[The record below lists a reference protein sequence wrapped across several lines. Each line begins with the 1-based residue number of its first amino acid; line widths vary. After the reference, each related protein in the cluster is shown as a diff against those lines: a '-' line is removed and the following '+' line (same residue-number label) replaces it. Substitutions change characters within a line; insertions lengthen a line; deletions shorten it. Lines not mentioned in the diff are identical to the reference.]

1 MLALRGAPALSAF
14 RHEKLLSGIQSKVP
28 AVTGLYAEFMHFFDQ
43 SQALSE
49 NQQQVLERILRYGPK
64 AEAQDPSGKL
74 FLVVPRP
81 GTISPWSSK
90 ATDIAHNC
98 GLTSVKRLERGIA
111 YYVSTSSDLSD
122 TDFDLVKS
130 ELFDRMVEAV
140 LPSIDDAASL
150 FIEEAPKPLTVVD
163 ILSGGRD
170 ALVTANAELGLALAD
185 DEIDYLVDSFI
196 ELKRNPTD
204 VELMMFAQAN
214 SEHCRHKIFNASWDI
229 DGEAQDKSLFAMI
242 RNTNELGGENVLSA
256 YKDNAA
262 VMAGS
267 KAGRF
272 FPTPEGKEYAYNQ
285 EDIQILMKVE
295 THNHPTAIAPHSGA
309 ATGSGGEIRDEGAT
323 GKGSKPK
330 AGLTGFTVS
339 DLNIPG
345 FEQPWESK
353 YGKPDR
359 IVTPLDIML
368 EGPIGGAAFNNEFG
382 RPALTG
388 YFRTFEQ
395 KVNGAAGEEVRG
407 YHKPIMIAGGLGNIR
422 DSHVEKGEI
431 PVGAKL
437 ICLGGPAMQI
447 GLGGGAAS
455 SMSSGTS
462 SADLDFASVQ
472 RDNPE
477 LERRCQEVIDQCWQ
491 QGDENPIAFIH
502 DVGAG
507 GLSNAFP
514 ELVKD
519 GNRGGKFGLRNINND
534 EPGMSPLA
542 IWCNEAQER
551 YVMAVAPSD
560 LARFED
566 ICKRERCPYAIVGEA
581 TEEMH
586 LTLGDT
592 HFENNP
598 VDLPMN
604 VLFGKPPKMHRSV
617 ERVEYQVPD
626 FDTSAIDLKE
636 AAERVMKLPSV
647 ASKSFL
653 ITIGDRS
660 ITGQVARDQM
670 VGPWQVPVAD
680 CAVTTASFDT
690 YAGEAM
696 AMGERTPLAL
706 VDSPASGRMSIGET
720 VTNMAAARIGEL
732 KDIKLSANWM
742 CAAGHPGEDEKLY
755 DTVKAVGMELCPA
768 LGMTIPVGKD
778 SMSMRTVWNDE
789 GEDKSVTA
797 PMSLVITGFAPVLD
811 ARKTLTPQLRTDQ
824 GETDLILLD
833 LGEGQNRIGL
843 SALAQVYNEVGQK
856 VPDVD
861 QPELLVAFF
870 AAIQEL
876 SEQGLLLA
884 YHDRSDGGLF
894 ATVAEM
900 AFAGRTGLDINLDML
915 AAEKSELAAALFS
928 EELGAVVQVKRDDL
942 DVVLTE
948 LNAAGLGDV
957 TQVIGSLNL
966 DDELRFHFDE
976 EEIYSERR
984 IQLQHWW
991 AETSYKIQS
1000 LRDNSECAQQEFDSI
1015 NDKENPGLHTSLTFD
1030 QNEDVAAP
1038 FINTGTR
1045 PQMAIIREQG
1055 VNGQIEMAAAFDKAG
1070 FAAIDVHM
1078 SDILSGRVA
1087 LDQFKGLVACGGFSY
1102 GDVLGAGE
1110 GWAKSILFNE
1120 RAREQFQT
1128 FFAREDTFS
1137 LGICNGCQ
1145 MLSNLHELIPGSD
1158 LWPHFVRNVSEQFEA
1173 RVAMVEVQESDSIFL
1188 QGMAGSRMPIAIA
1201 HGEGRA
1207 EFKDANHLAGL
1218 QSSNAVALRYVDNY
1232 GQQTEA
1238 YPANPNGS
1246 PAGITGVTTTDGRV
1260 TIMMPHPERVFRT
1273 VTNSWAPDEW
1283 AEDGAWMRMFRNAR
1297 VWVG

>member
-14 RHEKLLSGIQSKVP
+14 RHDKLLSLIQSEVP
-28 AVTGLYAEFMHFFDQ
+28 EVTALYGEFMHFADLTTPLTEAQQ
-43 SQALSE
+43 S
-49 NQQQVLERILRYGPK
+49 VLDRILRYGPK
-64 AEAQDPSGKL
+64 AEVQEPNGQL
-74 FLVVPRP
+74 LLVVPRP

-98 GLTSVKRLERGIA
+98 GLEAIKRLERGVA
-111 YYVSTSSDLSD
+111 YYIQASVALDQDARSKVQAVLH
-122 TDFDLVKS
+122 
-130 ELFDRMVEAV
+130 DRMVEAV
-140 LPSIDDAASL
+140 LDDVDQAQAL
-150 FIEEAPKPLTVVD
+150 FREDDPAPMTTVDV
-163 ILSGGRD
+163 LGGGRKALED
-170 ALVTANAELGLALAD
+170 ANVNLGLALAE
-185 DEIDYLVDSFI
+185 DEIDYLVNAFQ
-196 ELKRNPTD
+196 ELGRNPND

-229 DGEAQDKSLFAMI
+229 DGEAQEKSLFAMI
-242 RNTNELGGENVLSA
+242 RNTNEMGGENILSA
-256 YKDNAA
+256 YSDNAA
-262 VMAGS
+262 VMNGA

-272 FPTPEGKEYAYNQ
+272 FPKPDSKEYGYSQ
-285 EDIQILMKVE
+285 EEIAILMKVE

-345 FEQPWESK
+345 FQQPWESQ
-353 YGKPDR
+353 YGKPER
-359 IVTPLDIML
+359 IVSALDIMI

-382 RPALTG
+382 RPALNG

-395 KVNGAAGEEVRG
+395 KVNGVAGEEVRG
-407 YHKPIMIAGGLGNIR
+407 YHKPIMIAGGFGNIR
-422 DSHVEKGEI
+422 TDHVDKGEI

-491 QGDENPIAFIH
+491 LGDENPIAFIH

-519 GNRGGKFGLRNINND
+519 GGRGGNFELRNVNND

-551 YVMAVAPSD
+551 YVMAVEPQD
-560 LARFED
+560 MERFEA
-566 ICKRERCPYAIVGEA
+566 ICARERCPYAVVGEA
-581 TEEMH
+581 TEEHH

-592 HFENNP
+592 HFENKP
-598 VDLPMN
+598 VDLPMS

-617 ERVEYQVPD
+617 ERKAYEVPA
-626 FDTSAIDLKE
+626 FDATSIDLKD
-636 AAERVMKLPSV
+636 AAERVMKLPAV

-660 ITGQVARDQM
+660 ITGMVARDQM

-680 CAVTTASFDT
+680 CAVTTAAYDT
-690 YAGEAM
+690 NEGEAM

-706 VDSPASGRMSIGET
+706 VDSPASGRMAIGET
-720 VTNMAAARIGEL
+720 VTNLAGARI
-732 KDIKLSANWM
+732 KDIVDIKLSANWM

-755 DTVKAVGMELCPA
+755 DTVKAVGMELCPQ
-768 LGMTIPVGKD
+768 LGITIPVGKD

-797 PMSLVITGFAPVLD
+797 PMSLIITGFAPVKD
-811 ARKTLTPQLRTDQ
+811 ARKTLTPQLRTDK
-824 GETDLILLD
+824 GATDLILLD
-833 LGEGQNRIGL
+833 LGNGQNRLGL
-843 SALAQVYNEVGQK
+843 SALAQVYNEVGQD

-861 QPELLVAFF
+861 QPEQLVAFF
-870 AAIQEL
+870 QAMQEL
-876 SEQGLLLA
+876 NEQGLILA
-884 YHDRSDGGLF
+884 YHDRADGGLF
-894 ATVAEM
+894 TTVAEM
-900 AFAGRTGLDINLDML
+900 AFAGRTGVDIKLDML
-915 AAEKSELAAALFS
+915 AADTSELAGALYA
-928 EELGAVVQVKRDDL
+928 EELGGVIQVNRDDL
-942 DVVLTE
+942 ETVLTE
-948 LNAAGLGDV
+948 LNAAGLGEIAK
-957 TQVIGSLNL
+957 VIGTLNE
-966 DDELRFHFDE
+966 DDTLNVHFDE
-976 EEIYSERR
+976 EEVYSESRV
-984 IQLQHWW
+984 QLQRWW
-991 AETSYKIQS
+991 AETSYQMQS
-1000 LRDNSECAQQEFDSI
+1000 LRDNSDCAKQEFDALLDK
-1015 NDKENPGLHTSLTFD
+1015 NDPGLSAELSFD
-1030 QNEDVAAP
+1030 VNEDVAAP
-1038 FINTGTR
+1038 FISTGAR

-1055 VNGQIEMAAAFDKAG
+1055 VNGHVEMGAAFDRAG
-1070 FAAIDVHM
+1070 FAAVDVHM
-1078 SDILSGRVA
+1078 SDILAGRVS

-1110 GWAKSILFNE
+1110 GWAKSILFNNV
-1120 RAREQFQT
+1120 ARDQFQA
-1128 FFAREDTFS
+1128 FFNRDDSFA

-1145 MLSNLHELIPGSD
+1145 MLSNLHELIPGAE
-1158 LWPHFVRNVSEQFEA
+1158 LWPHFVRNQSEQFEA
-1173 RVAMVEVQESDSIFL
+1173 RVAMVEVQDSKSIFL
-1188 QGMAGSRMPIAIA
+1188 QGMQGSRMPIAIA

-1207 EFKDANHLAGL
+1207 EFKDEAHLANMQG
-1218 QSSNAVALRYVDNY
+1218 AGHVALRYVDNY
-1232 GQQTEA
+1232 GKVTET

-1246 PAGITGVTTTDGRV
+1246 PAGISGVTTTDGRV
-1260 TIMMPHPERVFRT
+1260 TIMMPHPERVFRA
-1273 VTNSWAPDEW
+1273 VTNSWAPDAW
-1283 AEDGAWMRMFRNAR
+1283 GEDGAWMRMFRNAR
-1297 VWVG
+1297 VFAD